1 MQEFLTAKKKLQV
14 PTERDKLV
22 RPEKVDRIQLINC
35 DNSTA
40 TNVGLS
46 SLNEPSLMAHGQL
59 Q

>member
-22 RPEKVDRIQLINC
+22 RPEKVDRIQLINV

-40 TNVGLS
+40 TNVGLN
-46 SLNEPSLMAHGQL
+46 SLNEPSLLA
-59 Q
+59 